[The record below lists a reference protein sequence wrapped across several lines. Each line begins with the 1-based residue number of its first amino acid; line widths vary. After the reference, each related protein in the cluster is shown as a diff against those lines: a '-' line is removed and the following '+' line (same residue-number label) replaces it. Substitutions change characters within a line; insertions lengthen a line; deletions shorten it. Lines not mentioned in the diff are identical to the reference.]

1 MRSSPT
7 ARSTRNVLV
16 VAYDGFNELDL
27 FANLHI
33 LNRVRRV
40 RPDAGLVA
48 QVAAPSETVTSMY
61 GVRVTVQQPLA
72 AVAGADAV
80 VVGSGGTL
88 VAVED
93 PAFMSGLRL
102 DPRRQVVGSQC
113 SGALVLAR
121 LGLLDHQPACTDDR
135 TRPHLEAAGVTALDQ
150 PFAARGNVGTAGGCL
165 SAAHLSAWIIVR
177 LVDAGAAADTLA
189 EVAPVGHQATFVA
202 EVMQALDAT
211 GAAV

>member
-1 MRSSPT
+1 
-7 ARSTRNVLV
+7 VLV

-48 QVAAPSETVTSMY
+48 EVAAPSETVTSMY
-61 GVRVTVQQPLA
+61 GVQIAAQQPLA

-88 VAVED
+88 AAVD
-93 PAFMSGLRL
+93 DAAFMAGLRL
-102 DPRRQVVGSQC
+102 DPGSGRQVVGSQC

-121 LGLLDHQPACTDDR
+121 LGLLDHQPACTDDT
-135 TRPHLEAAGVTALDQ
+135 TRPHLEAAGVTVLDQ
-150 PFAARGNVGTAGGCL
+150 PFAASGNVGTAGGCL
-165 SAAHLSAWIIVR
+165 SAAHLSAWVISR
-177 LVDAGAAADTLA
+177 LVDPAAAAETLA
-189 EVAPVGHQATFVA
+189 SVAPVGPTRPAFVA
-202 EVMQALDAT
+202 DILSAI
-211 GAAV
+211 AAPTPTPMPTASR